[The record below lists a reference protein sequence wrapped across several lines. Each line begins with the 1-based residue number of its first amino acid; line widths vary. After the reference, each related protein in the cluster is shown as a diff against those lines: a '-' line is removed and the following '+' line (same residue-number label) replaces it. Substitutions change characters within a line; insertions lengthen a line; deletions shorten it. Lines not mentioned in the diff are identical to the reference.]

1 MKQNINKI
9 ELRPMMKISEMVTYL
24 KEKNIKFIECSEVD
38 AEKYLRENNN
48 YFNVTAYKNNFI
60 KYQCGNLKGKFIDL
74 DFAYLKDLSIID
86 YRVRIVLFKMIIDIE
101 HYLKIRIVNEIEEI
115 FEEDGYNIVNLYL
128 EHDYN
133 NKKFPK
139 SVHNSIMKKVSN
151 DYYKK
156 IFSKYDINED
166 KKNRK
171 YSNMGIFRNNNF
183 WRVSKFL

>member
-9 ELRPMMKISEMVTYL
+9 ELRPMMKISEMVAYL

-86 YRVRIVLFKMIIDIE
+86 YRVE
-101 HYLKIRIVNEIEEI
+101 
-115 FEEDGYNIVNLYL
+115 
-128 EHDYN
+128 
-133 NKKFPK
+133 
-139 SVHNSIMKKVSN
+139 
-151 DYYKK
+151 
-156 IFSKYDINED
+156 
-166 KKNRK
+166 
-171 YSNMGIFRNNNF
+171 
-183 WRVSKFL
+183 